1 MQQVASMFDPVDV
14 IFDLPGV
21 VAGYSVSPDS
31 RYAVVNLRPWSTN
44 PDLSGKHII
53 AMRRFDTFLAKLCA
67 DRTRCCPI
75 P

>member
-1 MQQVASMFDPVDV
+1 MFDPVDV

-31 RYAVVNLRPWSTN
+31 RYAVVNLRPWSAN
-44 PDLSGKHII
+44 PDLSGKYNCNVEIRHFVDQIVCGPNP
-53 AMRRFDTFLAKLCA
+53 L
-67 DRTRCCPI
+67 I